1 MKLPDI
7 GSLNRRISLY
17 LIRQIPEGEFG
28 LKDEREKIAEV
39 WAKREV
45 VGGQNYWQSVNLEET
60 VTHRFFVR
68 WVKVLTRPV
77 DLAKIV
83 EIECEEIRYRVRR
96 VTDVNDAH
104 LFTMLEC
111 EELGHG
117 HAI

>member
-1 MKLPDI
+1 MKLPLS
-7 GSLNRRISLY
+7 GELNRRIRLLSVTQKP
-17 LIRQIPEGEFG
+17 IGESA
-28 LKDEREKIAEV
+28 LEDVHEEIATV

-60 VTHRFFVR
+60 VTHRFYVR
-68 WVKVLTRPV
+68 WVKSLTRPV
-77 DLAKIV
+77 DWAKIV